1 MPIEFMRNVV
11 SLKGVCTVE
20 EAEPLLEWLQDQ
32 QRAKVKLKECTH
44 IHTAVLQ
51 VLMAAKAMVTLP
63 PEDPDLA
70 KWLVPALRGARSSQL
85 LQNIDGSNG
94 SA

>member
-1 MPIEFMRNVV
+1 MPIEFMKSVAT
-11 SLKGVCTVE
+11 LKGVCTVE
-20 EAEPLLEWLQDQ
+20 EAEPLLQWLQDQ

-51 VLMAAKAMVTLP
+51 VLMAAKVMVTLP

-70 KWLVPALRGARSSQL
+70 KWLIPALRDARIPIVSPGEQ
-85 LQNIDGSNG
+85 
-94 SA
+94 